1 MRAAVINLLE
11 PSPQTR
17 VEIVQAGDMALVE
30 FAEKLIAAG
39 TVPALQFAL
48 ALGRVRPAVNEMDAQ
63 PGADPLQ
70 SFGAIG
76 GAIINDQLER

>member
-1 MRAAVINLLE
+1 
-11 PSPQTR
+11 
-17 VEIVQAGDMALVE
+17 
-30 FAEKLIAAG
+30 
-39 TVPALQFAL
+39 
-48 ALGRVRPAVNEMDAQ
+48 VNEMDAQ